1 MNESNNAPEV
11 KAALMALEIRLLAA
25 VQATSY
31 ELANR
36 VKVSAVELVNKRR
49 ANHPY
54 PAENGQPPMKV
65 TGALQRS
72 IKGTS
77 QRKGFGI
84 YVAEVSAGTVYARAL
99 ELGNPNWEDGQKF
112 PYLSP
117 AVRQYQKN
125 NLIKRILV
133 KNLQGVL
140 R

>member
-1 MNESNNAPEV
+1 MQESDNGPEV
-11 KAALMALEIRLLAA
+11 KAALVALELRLLGA

-36 VKVSAVELVNKRR
+36 VKVTAVELVNKRR

-65 TGALQRS
+65 TGFLQQN

-84 YVAEVSAGTVYARAL
+84 YIAEVGANTVYARAL
-99 ELGNPNWEDGQKF
+99 ELGNSNWEDGQKF
-112 PYLSP
+112 PYLGP
-117 AVRQYQKN
+117 AVKQFQKN
-125 NLIKRILV
+125 NYIKRILI

-140 R
+140 K

>member
-1 MNESNNAPEV
+1 MSETDNGPEV

-36 VKVSAVELVNKRR
+36 VKISAVELVNKRR
-49 ANHPY
+49 ANNPY
-54 PAENGQPPMKV
+54 PAVNGQPPMKV

-84 YVAEVSAGTVYARAL
+84 YIAEVSADTIYARAL

-112 PYLSP
+112 PYLAP
-117 AVRQYQKN
+117 AIRQYQKN
-125 NLIKRILV
+125 NYIKRILV

-140 R
+140 K

>member
-1 MNESNNAPEV
+1 MSESDNSAEV
-11 KAALMALEIRLLAA
+11 KAALVALEIRLLAA

-36 VKVSAVELVNKRR
+36 VKISAVELVNKRR
-49 ANHPY
+49 ANNPY
-54 PAENGQPPMKV
+54 PAVSGQPPMKV
-65 TGALQRS
+65 TGDLQRS

-84 YVAEVSAGTVYARAL
+84 YIAEVSANTIYARAL

-112 PYLSP
+112 PYLSV

-125 NLIKRILV
+125 NYIKRILV

-140 R
+140 K